1 VDVGTAITSAFS
13 AGISMYG
20 VIAAL
25 GIAGRL
31 DVIEGSSVL
40 ERPVVIGVALVLFA
54 FEFVIDKVP
63 VVDTVWDTI
72 HAVLRPA
79 AGAAILAVAPDQDL
93 PVPLALGLGAA
104 LAFTSHSAKSATR
117 VLVNTS
123 PEPVSNAVV
132 STLEDGL
139 VAFLMALA
147 FSHPQVALAVTVVLV
162 GVAIGVIVL
171 AWRLVRHVRR
181 RRRQRAEPT
190 GLSPPAWSP
199 PDGAAPGGSPP
210 SPGPSPDRR

>member
-1 VDVGTAITSAFS
+1 MDLGTAVTSAFS

-31 DVIEGSSVL
+31 DAVDAPEVL
-40 ERPVVIGVALVLFA
+40 QRPGVIGLALCLFA
-54 FEFVIDKVP
+54 VEFVVDKLP

-72 HAVLRPA
+72 HAVLRPF
-79 AGAAILAVAPDQDL
+79 AGAVILGATPDQDL
-93 PVPLALGLGAA
+93 PVPVAVGLGAA

-123 PEPVSNAVV
+123 PEPVSNVAV

-139 VAFLMALA
+139 VAGLMALA
-147 FSHPQVALAVTVVLV
+147 FANPEVALAITLVLV
-162 GVAIGVIVL
+162 GVAIGLIVV
-171 AWRLVRHVRR
+171 AWRLLRRFRR
-181 RRRQRAEPT
+181 RR
-190 GLSPPAWSP
+190 
-199 PDGAAPGGSPP
+199 GAAARGGSPP
-210 SPGPSPDRR
+210 TPGPAPPGP